1 MFNIPDKYKVN
12 QKIDTK
18 VFIKKDLK
26 QVEKKKLKECL
37 KSIVLTYQLVGEE
50 IPSIINENYNCQVIM
65 FLEVEID
72 NIKNA
77 TFVGEIIQE
86 EIKPLC
92 IIRIFDSSM
101 ERYYFAEKRLNIQ
114 DTSSIVIE
122 NKVIT
127 DESSIFFY
135 ENWVE
140 KLKETLDYNNVIL
153 RENKL
158 FFYREMMVKAF
169 IISNF
174 KLSETNENLLN
185 SNLWYRNTKVKSLLI
200 YLKEIERLKLQLKKT
215 KDTKEKVKINK
226 ELKVLN
232 EKILDLI

>member
-26 QVEKKKLKECL
+26 QIEKKRLKECL
-37 KSIVLTYQLVGEE
+37 KNIVLTYQLVGEE

-77 TFVGEIIQE
+77 AFVGEIIQE

-92 IIRIFDSSM
+92 IIRIFDNFM

-127 DESSIFFY
+127 EESSIFFY
-135 ENWVE
+135 ENWAE
-140 KLKETLDYNNVIL
+140 QLKKTLDYNNIIL

-174 KLSETNENLLN
+174 KLNETNENLLN

-200 YLKEIERLKLQLKKT
+200 YLKEIERLKLQFKKT

>member
-18 VFIKKDLK
+18 VFTKKDLK
-26 QVEKKKLKECL
+26 QIERKRLKESL

-65 FLEVEID
+65 FLDVEID

-77 TFVGEIIQE
+77 SFIGDIIQQ

-92 IIRIFDSSM
+92 VIRLFDSSM
-101 ERYYFAEKRLNIQ
+101 ERYYFAEKRLSMQ

-127 DESSIFFY
+127 EESSIFFY
-135 ENWVE
+135 ENWAE
-140 KLKETLDYNNVIL
+140 QLKKTLDYNNIIL

-158 FFYREMMVKAF
+158 FF
-169 IISNF
+169 
-174 KLSETNENLLN
+174 
-185 SNLWYRNTKVKSLLI
+185 
-200 YLKEIERLKLQLKKT
+200 IEK
-215 KDTKEKVKINK
+215 
-226 ELKVLN
+226 
-232 EKILDLI
+232 

>member
-18 VFIKKDLK
+18 IFIKKDLK
-26 QVEKKKLKECL
+26 QIEKKRLKESL
-37 KSIVLTYQLVGEE
+37 KSIVLTHQLVGEE
-50 IPSIINENYNCQVIM
+50 IPSIVNENYNCQVIM
-65 FLEVEID
+65 FLDVEID

-77 TFVGEIIQE
+77 SFIGEIIQE

-92 IIRIFDSSM
+92 VLRLFDSSM
-101 ERYYFAEKRLNIQ
+101 ERYYFAEKRLNMQ

-127 DESSIFFY
+127 EESSIFFY
-135 ENWVE
+135 DSWVV
-140 KLKETLDYNNVIL
+140 KLKNNLDYNKIIS

-158 FFYREMMVKAF
+158 FFYREIMTKAF
-169 IISNF
+169 IISNL
-174 KLSETNENLLN
+174 KSNEINEKLLN
-185 SNLWYRNTKVKSLLI
+185 SSLWYSSTKVKNLLM

-232 EKILDLI
+232 EKILELV